1 MESVFCKAR
10 PISKSLK
17 GNRGS
22 VIRYAQYLDRT
33 LAKTDFSDKG
43 KLLASGIDGTEET
56 PLAFWKKAEER
67 ELQTKRKKTA
77 RFAKEYIVGLP
88 HNLPIEEM
96 EKVSKAISAEL
107 SKGGRV
113 VSWYLHEP
121 DKNEDEISK
130 NYHCHFLLSE
140 REYNQETKEFAEA
153 KNRDWNTRATL
164 QSHKK
169 TIGEKI
175 NERLRALNLPEWKIE
190 LTEEEKKEREEKRGE
205 ERKAT
210 ERRRKKEVAKCDRKI
225 KLAEVKLD
233 GLGRGERG
241 LANSVD
247 GNSKSDNELAEQFK
261 NFNKFADEF
270 ADFQRAADSAE
281 RLERAKQEE
290 LQRKPEQDKIDSER
304 RNQQSAINS
313 QNSNE
318 QFAEYRQPKRKP
330 IEPDWDIGY

>member
-67 ELQTKRKKTA
+67 ELQTKRKETA

-140 REYNQETKEFAEA
+140 REYNQETKEFAAA
-153 KNRDWNTRATL
+153 KNRDWNTKATL

-233 GLGRGERG
+233 GLGRDERG

-247 GNSKSDNELAEQFK
+247 ANSKSDSGLFEEYKQFRADERKRAEELRVQNAKQPAEQQRRIAK
-261 NFNKFADEF
+261 KTNRTI
-270 ADFQRAADSAE
+270 QRA
-281 RLERAKQEE
+281 
-290 LQRKPEQDKIDSER
+290 
-304 RNQQSAINS
+304 
-313 QNSNE
+313 NE
-318 QFAEYRQPKRKP
+318 NDFP
-330 IEPDWDIGY
+330 IGY